1 VLRGVLMLGLITL
14 GVVAVVWCVF
24 NGPRLVA
31 WAVAAARLL
40 RILPPPPPTPLG
52 MPIERISADLRR
64 IRAKALSPV
73 EVTQTCLDRI
83 ASDLQQKY
91 ELHPVKAGRRDI
103 EARVWSLVHDH
114 TTLAASL
121 SREGGVLK
129 GEVEAFL
136 RSVRAA

>member
-14 GVVAVVWCVF
+14 GVVAVVWCVL

-64 IRAKALSPV
+64 IRAGAMTRAEGMPVVQRRAILAAYDDALMDACRALGV
-73 EVTQTCLDRI
+73 DTDLDAMNDDLDRESERLRTEVQLERAGI
-83 ASDLQQKY
+83 DL
-91 ELHPVKAGRRDI
+91 G
-103 EARVWSLVHDH
+103 
-114 TTLAASL
+114 
-121 SREGGVLK
+121 
-129 GEVEAFL
+129 
-136 RSVRAA
+136 